1 MSWAKVNEE
10 RREKT
15 VPKVPAMPK
24 TTGMGGAIERRIA
37 KVGK

>member
-15 VPKVPAMPK
+15 VPKMP
-24 TTGMGGAIERRIA
+24 TALPSMGGAISRRIA
-37 KVGK
+37 RAGK